1 MKNNNTISANGVE
14 IRLYGNVVNEEAYIS
29 LTDIAKYKNSDD
41 PRIVISNWMSS
52 YATIDYLAMWEGLY
66 NPDFNRMEFQTVR
79 NEPGRLVM
87 TPTQWIENM
96 NAIGIVSKAGRYGGT
111 YAHSDI
117 AFEFA
122 SWVSLEFKL
131 YLIKDYQRLKKDE
144 AQRLSVGWDAKRE
157 LSKINYRIHT
167 DAVKR
172 FLIRPDLTP
181 EEISYKYAS
190 EADVLNMAL
199 FGKTASQWRWE
210 TDTKGMSPNIRD
222 YASAEEL
229 VVLINLED
237 TNADLI
243 AQGLSQTERLKILR
257 EKAYRQL
264 ELLRNNGKVIENLK
278 QSLIETAKD
287 TENGGNADEV

>member
-1 MKNNNTISANGVE
+1 MKKYKINANGTE
-14 IRLYGNVVNEEAYIS
+14 ISVLGNVVDEDAYIS
-29 LTDIAKYKNSDD
+29 LTDIAKYKNSSD

-87 TPTQWIENM
+87 TPTQWIEKM

-144 AQRLSVGWDAKRE
+144 SQRLSIGWDAKRE

-190 EADVLNMAL
+190 EADVLNVAL
-199 FGKTASQWRWE
+199 FGKTASQWRRE

-243 AQGLSQTERLKILR
+243 AQGLSQTERLKMLR

-264 ELLRNNGKVIENLK
+264 EILRNNGKVIENLK

-287 TENGGNADEV
+287 AENGGNADEV

>member
-1 MKNNNTISANGVE
+1 MKKHTINAKGTE
-14 IRLYGNVVNEEAYIS
+14 IRIMGNVANEEAYIS
-29 LTDIAKYKNSDD
+29 LTDIAKYKNNDD

-52 YATIDYLAMWEGLY
+52 YSTIDYLAMCEGLY
-66 NPDFNRMEFQTVR
+66 NPDFNRMEFHTVR
-79 NEPGRLVM
+79 STPGRLVM
-87 TPTQWIENM
+87 TPSQWIERM
-96 NAIGIVSKAGRYGGT
+96 NAVGILSKAGRYGGT

-144 AQRLSVGWDAKRE
+144 AARISSQWDAKRE

-172 FLIRPDLTP
+172 FLISPDLTT
-181 EEISYKYAS
+181 EEISFKYAS

-199 FGKTASQWRWE
+199 FGKTAAKWRKE
-210 TDTKGMSPNIRD
+210 TETKGMNPNIRD

-243 AQGLSQTERLKILR
+243 EQGLSQSERLKILR

-264 ELLRNNGKVIENLK
+264 NLLRSDGKMIENLK
-278 QSLIETAKD
+278 SSIIKNGD
-287 TENGGNADEV
+287 TKKHEEEE